1 MSLEGYT
8 AAAAI
13 LLAAY
18 FIRGISGFGSGLI
31 AVPLLALWLP
41 LQFVV
46 PLLLLLDF
54 SASLLLG
61 GVNFRQVDWREI
73 RVLLPFSLIGVI
85 TGTALLLHLPLKPTL
100 VVLALFV
107 GAFGVRSLLNLHGD
121 RLISRGWAIP
131 AALTGGAVGAL
142 FGTGGPP
149 YVIYLTHRIHD
160 KGRLRASFSGLF
172 FIEGL
177 LRITS
182 FAVVERALQRGQQVL
197 GAGFGVGGD
206 LAANLDQRGVRAG
219 RHRVVVAHG
228 EGRVR
233 HRHHQQQPRQADES
247 WKMEH
252 SRLFFSPLWTC
263 VRAN

>member
-107 GAFGVRSLLNLHGD
+107 GAFGMRSLLNLHGD

-182 FAVVERALQRGQQVL
+182 FAVVGL
-197 GAGFGVGGD
+197 F
-206 LAANLDQRGVRAG
+206 
-219 RHRVVVAHG
+219 
-228 EGRVR
+228 
-233 HRHHQQQPRQADES
+233 AD
-247 WKMEH
+247 
-252 SRLFFSPLWTC
+252 SRLLWAYLLSLPIMAGGLMLGSR
-263 VRAN
+263 VHIGLSRVQLMQLIGVLLVMSSISLLVKASV

>member
-1 MSLEGYT
+1 MSPEVYA

-46 PLLLLLDF
+46 PLMLLLDF

-182 FAVVERALQRGQQVL
+182 FAVVGL
-197 GAGFGVGGD
+197 F
-206 LAANLDQRGVRAG
+206 
-219 RHRVVVAHG
+219 
-228 EGRVR
+228 
-233 HRHHQQQPRQADES
+233 AD
-247 WKMEH
+247 
-252 SRLFFSPLWTC
+252 SRLLWAYLLSLPIMAGGLMLGSR
-263 VRAN
+263 VHVGLSRAQLMQLIGVLLVLSSISLLVKASV

>member
-1 MSLEGYT
+1 MSPEVY
-8 AAAAI
+8 AAAATI

-46 PLLLLLDF
+46 PLMLLLDF

-100 VVLALFV
+100 IVLALFV

-121 RLISRGWAIP
+121 RLISRWWAMP
-131 AALTGGAVGAL
+131 AAFTGGAVGAL

-182 FAVVERALQRGQQVL
+182 FAVVGL
-197 GAGFGVGGD
+197 F
-206 LAANLDQRGVRAG
+206 
-219 RHRVVVAHG
+219 
-228 EGRVR
+228 
-233 HRHHQQQPRQADES
+233 AD
-247 WKMEH
+247 
-252 SRLFFSPLWTC
+252 SRLLWAYLLSLPIMAGGLMLGSR
-263 VRAN
+263 VHVGLSRVQLMQLIGVLLVLSSISLLIKADI

>member
-182 FAVVERALQRGQQVL
+182 FAVVGL
-197 GAGFGVGGD
+197 F
-206 LAANLDQRGVRAG
+206 
-219 RHRVVVAHG
+219 
-228 EGRVR
+228 
-233 HRHHQQQPRQADES
+233 AD
-247 WKMEH
+247 
-252 SRLFFSPLWTC
+252 SRLLWAYLLSLPIMAGGLMLGSR
-263 VRAN
+263 VHIGLSRVQLMQLIGVLLVMSSISLLVKASV